1 MNAHALSILV
11 ADDDPMSL
19 GPMREALLGAGYA
32 VEFVEDVDA
41 ALETLGATRAP
52 ILIADWLLP
61 GGGGAELCRAIRRW
75 VHANEGLYALMA
87 RVEPQ
92 PDHPDVGAT
101 DRALLDLFLRPLGQ
115 LGVPVDRRVHAIRA
129 LRSAVHGFVLLE
141 SARQFQLAA
150 DSEVSFELLI
160 DAVIRGLVN
169 AG

>member
-61 GGGGAELCRAIRRW
+61 GGGGAELCRAIRRDP
-75 VHANEGLYALMA
+75 E
-87 RVEPQ
+87 
-92 PDHPDVGAT
+92 
-101 DRALLDLFLRPLGQ
+101 
-115 LGVPVDRRVHAIRA
+115 
-129 LRSAVHGFVLLE
+129 
-141 SARQFQLAA
+141 LAA
-150 DSEVSFELLI
+150 THVILVTGCSGKDNLVAGL
-160 DAVIRGLVN
+160 DAGADDYLT
-169 AG
+169 